1 MLKKTFEIIISLC
14 PLILGGVIYI
24 AFRSQNLK
32 MFTWFN
38 NIGLHQLIS
47 VIRIST
53 ITRLNFPKWF
63 VYNLP
68 DGLWICSAILI
79 NAVIWNFKINTR
91 NIIWYSLIPLI
102 AILSEFFQRFDL
114 ISGTYD
120 FLDLIFY
127 MFFAIISIILIKIKS
142 TYYEKN

>member
-1 MLKKTFEIIISLC
+1 MSLS
-14 PLILGGVIYI
+14 PLILGGLIYI

-38 NIGLHQLIS
+38 NVGLDKLILA
-47 VIRIST
+47 IRIST
-53 ITRLNFPKWF
+53 VTRINFPKWV

-79 NAVIWNFKINTR
+79 NAVIWNSKINTR
-91 NIIWYSLIPLI
+91 NLIWYLTIPLI
-102 AILSEFFQRFDL
+102 AILAEFFQRFNL

-127 MFFAIISIILIKIKS
+127 LLFTIIPIILIKIKS
-142 TYYEKN
+142 AYYEKN